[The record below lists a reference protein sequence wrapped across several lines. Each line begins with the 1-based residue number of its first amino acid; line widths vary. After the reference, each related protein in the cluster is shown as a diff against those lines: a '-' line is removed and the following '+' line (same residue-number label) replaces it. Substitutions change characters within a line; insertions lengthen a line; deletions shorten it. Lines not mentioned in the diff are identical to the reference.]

1 MKDEGVRKLVEG
13 LIEINSQDDN
23 KSIDSEKLRAIKSAA
38 HDIVSGVIADVVKN
52 DVNMSPGGSTSTGQT
67 NSAEALVARLEST
80 GTLGLRELNLCNVL
94 MGDAGAEAVARLISA
109 STNIA
114 TLDLSSNTTVSLSSW
129 RAIAT
134 ALKANR
140 TITKLALNRANITD
154 EVVSILTDAVKFNVK
169 LTSIEL
175 AGNRIGEKG
184 GASILEMLKANSK
197 ISRVELWPGN
207 HMSGQLVRQIQDM
220 VNQAGH

>member
-13 LIEINSQDDN
+13 LIEINSQDD

-52 DVNMSPGGSTSTGQT
+52 DINMSPGGSTSTGQT
-67 NSAEALVARLEST
+67 NSAEALVARLESA
-80 GTLGLRELNLCNVL
+80 GSLGLRELNLCNVL
-94 MGDAGAEAVARLISA
+94 MGDSGAEAVARLISG

-114 TLDLSSNTTVSLSSW
+114 TLDLSSNTTVSLPSW
-129 RAIAT
+129 RAIAN
-134 ALKANR
+134 ALKTNR
-140 TITKLALNRANITD
+140 TITKLSLNRANITD
-154 EVVSILTDAVKFNVK
+154 EVVTIIMDAMKHNEK

-184 GASILEMLKANSK
+184 GATILEMLKANSK

>member
-1 MKDEGVRKLVEG
+1 MD
-13 LIEINSQDDN
+13 INSQDDN
-23 KSIDSEKLRAIKSAA
+23 RSVDSEKLRAIKSAA

-52 DVNMSPGGSTSTGQT
+52 DVNMSPGGSTSTGQS
-67 NSAEALVARLEST
+67 NSAEALVARLESA

-109 STNIA
+109 STNVA

-129 RAIAT
+129 RAIAA
-134 ALKANR
+134 ALKMNR
-140 TITKLALNRANITD
+140 TITKLALNRTNITD
-154 EVVSILTDAVKFNVK
+154 DVVAVIMDAVKYNVK

-184 GASILEMLKANSK
+184 GTAILEMLNTNSNV
-197 ISRVELWPGN
+197 SRVELWPGN
-207 HMSGQLVRQIQDM
+207 HISAQLVRQIQDL
-220 VNQAGH
+220 VNPAGH